1 MAVLVRYFA
10 VLRERRGA
18 SEETVELEPGDTAAR
33 LYARLFPDT
42 GAGRLPVMF
51 AVNHAY
57 AKADQALV
65 DGDEVGF
72 LPPLGGG

>member
-1 MAVLVRYFA
+1 MSVLVRYFA

-18 SEETVELEPGDTAAR
+18 SEESVDLQPGESVGA

-42 GAGRLPVMF
+42 GAGRLPVLF

-57 AKADQALV
+57 AAADQVLV

>member
-1 MAVLVRYFA
+1 MTVLVRYFA

-18 SEETVELEPGDTAAR
+18 SEEPVDLQPGETVGA

-42 GAGRLPVMF
+42 GDGRLPVMF

-57 AKADQALV
+57 ATADQALA